1 MDQVLEQFFVEKNKI
16 YFISVLNQI
25 LCTKYIT
32 ETKQSLITLIHCI
45 TVKTEWKCKRIL
57 CP

>member
-25 LCTKYIT
+25 LCTKYFT
-32 ETKQSLITLIHCI
+32 ETKQSLITLIYCI

>member
-25 LCTKYIT
+25 LLYK
-32 ETKQSLITLIHCI
+32 
-45 TVKTEWKCKRIL
+45 IL
-57 CP
+57 DRNKAKLNNSDILYHSENRMEM